1 MNLVSVLVACA
12 VCFGDASS
20 SQTRGQNAAIFTL
33 LGVTGLVL
41 TGFIVVIVKFARRA
55 RAANE
60 LPQVG

>member
-1 MNLVSVLVACA
+1 MNLVSVLLACA
-12 VCFGDASS
+12 VCFGDPSS

-41 TGFIVVIVKFARRA
+41 TGFIVVIVRFARRA
-55 RAANE
+55 KQ

>member
-1 MNLVSVLVACA
+1 MISLLLACA
-12 VCFGDASS
+12 VCFGDANS

-41 TGFIVVIVKFARRA
+41 TGFIVIIVKFARRA
-55 RAANE
+55 KQ